1 MTEAVGLRSLAS
13 AFPAKIRSNDYW
25 REHHPQLVAQ
35 EEKKTLARLWKSN
48 AQTKEL
54 DAFERAMAPYLSDP
68 FRGARERR
76 VLAPGQT
83 ARSLELDAARRA
95 LDAAGLRAGDVD
107 LLIACSFLPDQVGV
121 GNATYLARDLG
132 LGCAAHNLETTC
144 SSALVALQNAAALVR
159 VGDARNVLVVVSCTY
174 SRVADEDD
182 TLCWFLGDGAGAFVV
197 GRTPPGAAYLGA
209 RAFHTGET
217 CNTFFYEVVPDPVR
231 GARIRMDCTPET
243 GKILYETAEPFLKK
257 CSEAA
262 CAAAG
267 VKLSDIDCFVFNTPT
282 AWYADFCSAAL
293 GVSRERTV
301 DTYPEYANIGP
312 ALMPVNLHR
321 AAASG
326 RIRPGDLVLLYT
338 VGSVSSAGALV
349 LRWGDVALGGV
360 GDVGDVL

>member
-1 MTEAVGLRSLAS
+1 MTESVGLRSLAA
-13 AFPAKIRSNDYW
+13 AFPATIRTNDWW
-25 REHHPQLVAQ
+25 REHHPQLVAE

-48 AQTKEL
+48 AQPQTKEL
-54 DAFERAMAPYLSDP
+54 DAFERTMAPYLSDP
-68 FRGARERR
+68 FRGSRERR

-83 ARSLELDAARRA
+83 ARSLELDAAKRA
-95 LDAAGLRAGDVD
+95 LDAAGLEREDVD
-107 LLIACSFLPDQVGV
+107 LLISCAFLPDQVGV

-132 LGCAAHNLETTC
+132 LSCQAWNLETTC
-144 SSALVALQNAAALVR
+144 SSALVALQNAVALVR
-159 VGDARNVLVVVSCTY
+159 TGEHRNVLVVISCTY
-174 SRVADEDD
+174 SRVYDPND
-182 TLCWFLGDGAGAFVV
+182 TLGWFLGDGAGAFVV
-197 GRTPPGAAYLGA
+197 SQTPPGASYLSA

-262 CAAAG
+262 CDAAG

-301 DTYPEYANIGP
+301 DTYPEYANLGP
-312 ALMPVNLHR
+312 ALMPVNLLR
-321 AAASG
+321 AAQSG
-326 RIRPGDLVLLYT
+326 RLRSGDLVLLYT
-338 VGSVSSAGALV
+338 IGSVSSAGGLV

-360 GDVGDVL
+360 GDVG

>member
-1 MTEAVGLRSLAS
+1 MIESVGLRSLAA
-13 AFPAKIRSNDYW
+13 AFPATIRTNDWW
-25 REHHPQLVAQ
+25 RQHHPQLVAQ

-48 AQTKEL
+48 AQTQSL

-83 ARSLELDAARRA
+83 ARSIELDAARRA
-95 LDAAGLRAGDVD
+95 LDAAGLEPKDVD
-107 LLIACSFLPDQVGV
+107 LLISCAFLPDQVGV
-121 GNATYLARDLG
+121 GNATWLARDLG
-132 LGCAAHNLETTC
+132 LSCQAWNLETTC

-159 VGDARNVLVVVSCTY
+159 TGEHRNVLVVISCTY
-174 SRVADEDD
+174 SRVYDEDD
-182 TLCWFLGDGAGAFVV
+182 TLGWFLGDGAGAFVV
-197 GRTPPGAAYLGA
+197 GRTPPGASYLSA

-243 GKILYETAEPFLKK
+243 GKILYETAEPFLRK

-262 CAAAG
+262 ADAAG

-301 DTYPEYANIGP
+301 DTYPEYANLGP
-312 ALMPVNLHR
+312 ALMPVNLYR
-321 AAASG
+321 AAESG
-326 RIRPGDLVLLYT
+326 RLRPGDLVLLYT

-360 GDVGDVL
+360 GTV